1 MCSASPAEREAPP
14 AELTQAC
21 LARLEATGDVL
32 FAVPAIGG
40 VDARRAAELL
50 SRLVALCKQRE
61 EDPANAPF
69 KAALVRLLLP
79 RPQTGARV

>member
-1 MCSASPAEREAPP
+1 M
-14 AELTQAC
+14 
-21 LARLEATGDVL
+21 EATDDAL

-50 SRLVALCKQRE
+50 ARLVALCKQRE

-69 KAALVRLLLP
+69 KAALLRLLLP
-79 RPQTGARV
+79 RPLTGAGQARPEDLGLLVQCVQSRV